1 MAKRTVITLI
11 LLAVSLAAFAEEKQS
26 FPRIDGARILMI
38 IARRDFRDEE
48 IFQPR
53 QIFLQQGAQV
63 RVASSSIKEARGMLG
78 GKFKPEMLIADAK
91 PDKFDAIIF
100 VGGMGAKEY
109 WDSPVAHSLAK
120 EAFKQGK
127 LVAAICFAPVT
138 LARARLLKGRKATVW
153 KSEAPQLQKG
163 GAKYTGTPVQID
175 GRIITAN
182 GPKAAG
188 AFAFAVVKAL
198 AESKKPKGSDNEDR
212 EHQQERSD

>member
-26 FPRIDGARILMI
+26 LPRIDGARILMI

-48 IFQPR
+48 LFQPR

-100 VGGMGAKEY
+100 VGGMGAK
-109 WDSPVAHSLAK
+109 
-120 EAFKQGK
+120 
-127 LVAAICFAPVT
+127 
-138 LARARLLKGRKATVW
+138 
-153 KSEAPQLQKG
+153 
-163 GAKYTGTPVQID
+163 YTGTPVQID
-175 GRIITAN
+175 GRITTAN

-188 AFAFAVVKAL
+188 AFAVAVVKAL

-212 EHQQERSD
+212 EHQQERSN